1 MVMVANRARMTTA
14 TTGTGTITL
23 GSAASGFQS
32 FAAAGVVNGEPVRYV
47 IEDGTAWE
55 IGVGTYTSAGTTLSR
70 SLIQSSTGSLL
81 NLSGSASVFISPV
94 ADDFSGPEYWA
105 MLASDYVL
113 TSTTATQKLF
123 NMTTNGALTLQ
134 PGVYEFSLL
143 LRMTGMS
150 STTGNAQFNVLGA
163 GTATIS
169 ANSLNYTS
177 GADVPGASTGP
188 NSLSGAVIAGTS
200 TYQPMVNTGVGVQ
213 LQTVASG
220 VFRVTAAGTII
231 PSVALGTAAAATV
244 VAGTTFI
251 VKQRSAISGDTFS
264 GAWT

>member
-32 FAAAGVVNGEPVRYV
+32 FAAAGVANGEAVRYV

-55 IGVGTYTSAGTTLSR
+55 IGVGVYTSVGTTLTR

-81 NLSGSASVFISPV
+81 SLSGSASVFISPV
-94 ADDFSGPEYWA
+94 ADDFSGPEYWV

-123 NMTTNGALTLQ
+123 NATTNGALTLQ

-143 LRMTGMS
+143 ARLTGMS
-150 STTGNAQFNVLGA
+150 STSGNLQFSVLGA
-163 GTATIS
+163 GTATIGS
-169 ANSLNYTS
+169 GALNYSS
-177 GADVPGASTGP
+177 GADATGAATSP
-188 NSLSGAVIAGTS
+188 AALSGAVLTGTT
-200 TYQPMVNTGVGVQ
+200 TYQPMVTGGIGVQ
-213 LQTVASG
+213 LQAIASG
-220 VFRVTAAGTII
+220 MFRVTAAGTII
-231 PSVALGTAAAATV
+231 PSVTLNTAIAATV